1 MNHIWTYAVVICD
14 LNARLG
20 VAAVHKSKI
29 NPIYTL
35 RAQLISPRRETLKLL
50 GLKVVSKTLSLTE
63 ILSAEPDNHNGKAD

>member
-1 MNHIWTYAVVICD
+1 
-14 LNARLG
+14 

-35 RAQLISPRRETLKLL
+35 HAQLISQRREYLKLL
-50 GLKVVSKTLSLTE
+50 GLERMSKTLSLTE